1 MDEKIVTR
9 YEEKL
14 LNSIDEGMREMEVI
28 IVRSML
34 FNHKTNEII
43 DFCDG
48 LFSTE
53 TVEGILE
60 TGIPL
65 GLSSVEDKDVVE
77 SVLTVKGRE
86 IGRMIFAKEF
96 VQELIEKGKTVY
108 EIADFA
114 NISLLDAIKIAES
127 IGIFPMNEPTS

>member
-1 MDEKIVTR
+1 M
-9 YEEKL
+9 
-14 LNSIDEGMREMEVI
+14 
-28 IVRSML
+28 
-34 FNHKTNEII
+34 
-43 DFCDG
+43 
-48 LFSTE
+48 
-53 TVEGILE
+53 
-60 TGIPL
+60 
-65 GLSSVEDKDVVE
+65 E

-127 IGIFPMNEPTS
+127 IGIFRMNEPTS